1 MVEGS
6 NEKIVVDADVKEIED
21 VLVVRGKPLSRFRR
35 AIKKKDNIIDALK
48 LVFDPEISVD
58 VYNLGLIYDIEILK
72 NGDVNIVMTL
82 TSPTCPMA
90 EEIPIWVAESV
101 ASVEGVG
108 VVNVKVV
115 WEPVWDLSKMSEEA
129 KFQMEIGDLDF
140 GFLSMHH
147 GFD

>member
-1 MVEGS
+1 MVEE
-6 NEKIVVDADVKEIED
+6 NKDKIIVDSDVKEIED

-90 EEIPIWVAESV
+90 DEIPVWVADSV

-115 WEPVWDLSKMSEEA
+115 WDPVWDLSKMSEEA
-129 KFQMEIGDLDF
+129 KFQMELGDLDF
-140 GFLSMHH
+140 SFLHSYD
-147 GFD
+147 FE

>member
-1 MVEGS
+1 MVEE
-6 NEKIVVDADVKEIED
+6 NKDKIIVDSDVKEIED
-21 VLVVRGKPLSRFRR
+21 ILVVRGKPLSRFRR

-90 EEIPIWVAESV
+90 DEIPVWVADSV

-115 WEPVWDLSKMSEEA
+115 WDPVWDLSKMSEEA
-129 KFQMEIGDLDF
+129 KFQMELGDLDF
-140 GFLSMHH
+140 SFLHSYD
-147 GFD
+147 FE

>member
-1 MVEGS
+1 MVEE
-6 NEKIVVDADVKEIED
+6 NKDKIIVDSDVKEIED
-21 VLVVRGKPLSRFRR
+21 ILVVRGKPLSRFRR

-90 EEIPIWVAESV
+90 DEIPVWVADSV
-101 ASVEGVG
+101 ASLEGVG

-115 WEPVWDLSKMSEEA
+115 WDPVWDLSKMSEEA
-129 KFQMEIGDLDF
+129 KFQMELGDLDF
-140 GFLSMHH
+140 SFLHSYD
-147 GFD
+147 FE